1 MTVVVIMLVVLWF
14 DAVIYA
20 NNEQCLR
27 GFELALNWFLCFTL
41 HCKPFKKKSIVMKT
55 EEKTSMD
62 VVYQII
68 FRPSVERRGYY
79 LFHYGHLGSDG
90 TFVENLQLSF
100 SDFLDVIGISA
111 ELVADF
117 MEDLSD
123 FELEVCGFGYLSQE
137 RFDSFV
143 RFFVRFCGTVQLY
156 PGMMVLTLN
165 RKENE
170 DC

>member
-1 MTVVVIMLVVLWF
+1 
-14 DAVIYA
+14 
-20 NNEQCLR
+20 
-27 GFELALNWFLCFTL
+27 
-41 HCKPFKKKSIVMKT
+41 MKT

-62 VVYQII
+62 AAAQVV
-68 FRPSVERRGYY
+68 FRPSVERRCYY
-79 LFHYGHLGSDG
+79 LFHYGHLAPDG

-100 SDFLDVIGISA
+100 SDFLETVGIPA

-117 MEDLSD
+117 MKDLSG

-143 RFFVRFCGTVQLY
+143 RSFVQSCDTVQLY
-156 PGMMVLTLN
+156 PGMMVLTFN

-170 DC
+170 G